1 MKHFEKQNAHS
12 MLLGFGMADST
23 LKNKKS
29 CSKEILVTIKS
40 V

>member
-12 MLLGFGMADST
+12 MPLGFGMADST
-23 LKNKKS
+23 FKKKS
-29 CSKEILVTIKS
+29 CSKEILVIIIS